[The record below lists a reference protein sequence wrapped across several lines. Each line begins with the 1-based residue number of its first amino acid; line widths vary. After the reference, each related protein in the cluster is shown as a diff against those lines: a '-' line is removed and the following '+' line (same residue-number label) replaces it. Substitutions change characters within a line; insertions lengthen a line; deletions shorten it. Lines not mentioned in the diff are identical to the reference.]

1 MTARKPVRISRGAS
15 VRGRLQVIAAASF
28 TIRTG
33 DIYPR
38 RHAAAFAII
47 DRDAYIPNFFGF
59 PFNGESVAFRTPV
72 LELTKLIDKDNTIL
86 DPDDPVQWSDVCANF
101 DILLV
106 LLERPP
112 SGPAPGCVEPLVV
125 GKGFTIYRI
134 VREPR

>member
-1 MTARKPVRISRGAS
+1 M
-15 VRGRLQVIAAASF
+15 
-28 TIRTG
+28 
-33 DIYPR
+33 
-38 RHAAAFAII
+38 
-47 DRDAYIPNFFGF
+47 
-59 PFNGESVAFRTPV
+59 
-72 LELTKLIDKDNTIL
+72 LELTKLMDKDNTIL
-86 DPDDPVQWSDVCANF
+86 DPDDPDDPVQWSDVCADF

>member
-1 MTARKPVRISRGAS
+1 VTRIY
-15 VRGRLQVIAAASF
+15 
-28 TIRTG
+28 G
-33 DIYPR
+33 DHEHGDTHPL

-72 LELTKLIDKDNTIL
+72 VELTKLIDKDNTIL

-125 GKGFTIYRI
+125 GKGFTVYRI